1 MQQPKSGEYMT
12 KIFCIHNLSVLFLT
26 KLFFFQLVL
35 PEYLLHLLIN
45 LLFLLS
51 GEWFS
56 LLINVPLIIYHIH
69 RLETFLCHCM
79 HTEIS
84 TYSLLG
90 QCNFYP
96 RAFSIPAVK
105 TLSSKLIFTTFVLE
119 QNSDVCWWIENQI
132 VLTLRCSQISHPPS
146 DVRAR
151 PLWSHEHHELWRVD
165 RLSERGLDQVG
176 FLLVV
181 ILLVSLWV
189 SFLFLSHVLWGSWV
203 YYQN

>member
-12 KIFCIHNLSVLFLT
+12 KIFCTHNLSVLFLT

-96 RAFSIPAVK
+96 RAFSVPAVK
-105 TLSSKLIFTTFVLE
+105 TLSSTFYHFCIGTKFWCVLVNRKSNCTDASLFPDIAPA
-119 QNSDVCWWIENQI
+119 QWCQGQAFMIPRASWTLTCW
-132 VLTLRCSQISHPPS
+132 PS
-146 DVRAR
+146 VRERAGS
-151 PLWSHEHHELWRVD
+151 LAFYL
-165 RLSERGLDQVG
+165 LSF
-176 FLLVV
+176 FLYLY
-181 ILLVSLWV
+181 
-189 SFLFLSHVLWGSWV
+189 G
-203 YYQN
+203 